1 MVPKDKGWGMSNL
14 GYGKNPCFITLLICH
29 LFVSPNLVNL
39 FNAQLVVEELWL
51 RAFIAEVVVVV
62 GGCQPYPISHS
73 THVCPFFSLT
83 HSPWSVH
90 SLTTILGLLVPHAQ
104 VLDEF
109 GLTQAFCSSPRVAE
123 HPLTAN
129 SRPLHCCAF
138 SRRGIAS
145 RFCLLHVFWF
155 AVVPNS

>member
-1 MVPKDKGWGMSNL
+1 MKRAWFRRIRGGGCQTLVK
-14 GYGKNPCFITLLICH
+14 GKNPCFITLVDLPSFCLIQP
-29 LFVSPNLVNL
+29 LPTSLML
-39 FNAQLVVEELWL
+39 QLVVG
-51 RAFIAEVVVVV
+51 AVIAEVVVVV
-62 GGCQPYPISHS
+62 AGCQPYPCAHS
-73 THVCPFFSLT
+73 THVCPFFSHT

-109 GLTQAFCSSPRVAE
+109 GLTWAFCSSPRVAE

-145 RFCLLHVFWF
+145 RFCLLHVFGW
-155 AVVPNS
+155 P